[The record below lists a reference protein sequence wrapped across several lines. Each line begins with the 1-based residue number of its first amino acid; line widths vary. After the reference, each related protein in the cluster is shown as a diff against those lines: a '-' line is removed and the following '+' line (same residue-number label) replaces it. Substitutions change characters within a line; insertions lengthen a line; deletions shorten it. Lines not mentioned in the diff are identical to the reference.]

1 MDPALQLLVWMIVS
15 LTLGLIGCVVVRGG
29 QLDAS
34 PYGDALGEVALFMF
48 NIGLPF
54 LALIAGSLSLDLL
67 GLGTDWFVGGH
78 ALGFGLEDWLRGL
91 GAAASA
97 AAFVL
102 IVLWFAVRSG
112 AAARWV
118 DRRGVLLTL
127 RNAAYDEVHWVFY
140 RSPFVLLLGDAYW
153 GTLAGLAVIVVEL
166 LAWRAM
172 LRRAPRDVLLLAMCL
187 LTSSLLYLA
196 TRNLWLMIAAH
207 VVIRVVGER
216 LLSSTPIHLSPDT

>member
-1 MDPALQLLVWMIVS
+1 MIVS

-29 QLDAS
+29 QLDTS
-34 PYGDALGEVALFMF
+34 PYGGVLGEVALFIF
-48 NIGLPF
+48 SIGLPF

-67 GLGTDWFVGGH
+67 GLGTDWFVDGH

-91 GAAASA
+91 GVTASA
-97 AAFVL
+97 VAFVL
-102 IVLWFAVRSG
+102 IVLWFAVRFG
-112 AAARWV
+112 AVTRWIGQ
-118 DRRGVLLTL
+118 RGMLLTL
-127 RNAAYDEVHWVFY
+127 RNAAYNEVHWAFY

-153 GTLAGLAVIVVEL
+153 GTLAGLVMIVVEL

-172 LRRAPRDVLLLAMCL
+172 LRRASRDVLLLAMCL

-207 VVIRVVGER
+207 VMIRMVGER
-216 LLSSTPIHLSPDT
+216 LLDSAPIHLTPDT